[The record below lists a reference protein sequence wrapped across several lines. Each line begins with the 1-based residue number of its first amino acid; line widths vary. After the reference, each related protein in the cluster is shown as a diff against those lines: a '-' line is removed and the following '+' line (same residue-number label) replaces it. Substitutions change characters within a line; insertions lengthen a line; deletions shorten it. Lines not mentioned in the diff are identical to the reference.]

1 MENRMLTIQNNDYI
15 ASINL
20 TGAELCSFYSIH
32 SKTEYIWKGE
42 GSVWGSTAP
51 VLFPIIG
58 VLKDG
63 FFIYKGVKYFI
74 PKHGFI
80 RNNKDLKVEQHLSDQ
95 LTLSFQYSEETK
107 KMFPFEFRFVIT
119 FRLIDNELEV
129 SHKVY
134 NLSSTEVMYFSV
146 GGHPAFSCPFFENE
160 SYDDYF
166 IEFEQTEN
174 SNRWNVLPDGTI
186 HPISEDYLED
196 SSKINLTHSLFS
208 KDALIF
214 KDLKS
219 KKVKL
224 KSSKHLTSVE
234 LTFNDFEYLGIWAK
248 PEGDFVCVEPWLGIS
263 DSSQSNH
270 LIEEKEGII
279 SLLPNNDFI
288 SNYKITIKEGTLS

>member
-1 MENRMLTIQNNDYI
+1 MLTIQNNDFKV
-15 ASINL
+15 SVNL
-20 TGAELCSFYSIH
+20 IGAELSSFYSIH
-32 SKTEYIWKGE
+32 SKTEYIWKADN
-42 GSVWGSTAP
+42 SIWGSTAP

-107 KMFPFEFRFVIT
+107 KMFPFEFRFEIT
-119 FRLIDNELEV
+119 FRLINNELEV
-129 SHKVY
+129 SHKVF
-134 NLSSTEVMYFSV
+134 NLSSTEAMYFSV
-146 GGHPAFSCPFFENE
+146 GGHPAFNCPFFENE

-174 SNRWNVLPDGTI
+174 SNRWNVLSDGTI

-196 SSKINLTHSLFS
+196 SSKISLTHSLFS

-224 KSSKHLTSVE
+224 KSNKHSTDVE
-234 LTFNDFEYLGIWAK
+234 LIFNDFKYLGIWAK
-248 PEGDFVCVEPWLGIS
+248 PEGDFVCIEPWLGIS

-279 SLLPNNDFI
+279 SLFPNEDFI
-288 SNYKITIKEGTLS
+288 SKYKITIKEGTLS

>member
-1 MENRMLTIQNNDYI
+1 
-15 ASINL
+15 
-20 TGAELCSFYSIH
+20 
-32 SKTEYIWKGE
+32 
-42 GSVWGSTAP
+42 
-51 VLFPIIG
+51 
-58 VLKDG
+58 
-63 FFIYKGVKYFI
+63 
-74 PKHGFI
+74 
-80 RNNKDLKVEQHLSDQ
+80 
-95 LTLSFQYSEETK
+95 
-107 KMFPFEFRFVIT
+107 
-119 FRLIDNELEV
+119 
-129 SHKVY
+129 
-134 NLSSTEVMYFSV
+134 MYFSV

>member
-1 MENRMLTIQNNDYI
+1 MLTIQNNDFKV
-15 ASINL
+15 SVNL
-20 TGAELCSFYSIH
+20 IGAELSSFYSIH
-32 SKTEYIWKGE
+32 SKTEYIWKADN
-42 GSVWGSTAP
+42 SIWGSTAP

-58 VLKDG
+58 LLKDG

-107 KMFPFEFRFVIT
+107 KMFPFEFRFEIT
-119 FRLIDNELEV
+119 FRLINNELEV

-134 NLSSTEVMYFSV
+134 NLSSTEAMYFSV
-146 GGHPAFSCPFFENE
+146 GGHPAFNCPFFENE

-174 SNRWNVLPDGTI
+174 SNRWNVLSDGTI

-196 SSKINLTHSLFS
+196 SSKISLTHSLFS

-224 KSSKHLTSVE
+224 KSNKHSTDVE

-248 PEGDFVCVEPWLGIS
+248 PEGDFVCIEPWLGIS

-270 LIEEKEGII
+270 LIEEKEGMI

-288 SNYKITIKEGTLS
+288 SKYKIAIKEGTL